1 MSIALL
7 VFGGALL
14 GLLIRTAAD
23 PLARKLRVP
32 PVAAVWL
39 TIVAAVLAIAGISAL
54 LGSAVSAQIAQ
65 LRETLPPAVHDALQ
79 QLRASPI
86 GAWIAGNAASAGSVF
101 PDVEHLLTRATGL
114 LSSAAGALIGVLVVV
129 FIAVGG
135 ALEPELYASGF
146 VLLFPSAYRSRIR
159 SVLTEVS
166 ATLRAWMIARLITMV
181 ATTLLVAIGLTV
193 LRIPLAGALG
203 VIAGLLAFVPN
214 IGAFI
219 AALPA
224 LALAFVSGP
233 RTMLAVAI
241 MYVIVHVL
249 DDFAVAPF
257 VERQVVKL
265 PPILTLVAQLLLG
278 LAAGALGVMLAA
290 PIVAVVIVVVR
301 RLWVEDVADR
311 DRRKPRVA

>member
-39 TIVAAVLAIAGISAL
+39 TIVVAVLAIAGISAL

-79 QLRASPI
+79 QLRGSPI
-86 GAWIAGNAASAGSVF
+86 GVWIAGNAASAGSVL

-129 FIAVGG
+129 FIAVAG
-135 ALEPELYASGF
+135 ALEPQLYASGF
-146 VLLFPSAYRSRIR
+146 VLLFPSVYRSRIH
-159 SVLTEVS
+159 SVLTEVT
-166 ATLRAWMIARLITMV
+166 ATLRAWMIARLITMA

-233 RTMLAVAI
+233 RTVLAVAV

-311 DRRKPRVA
+311 DSRKPRVA

>member
-129 FIAVGG
+129 FIAVAG